1 MIISAGDSL
10 VWGSELAD
18 CRGSTYDRFSK
29 STFFAKLADNIDYFS
44 IAYPALTNR
53 QIATRIQD
61 ALSIV
66 TTKSTQHVGAQPTE
80 TYGGLAIPSIL
91 DCANNLITPNRVA
104 FAVCWTWPSRD
115 NELHSNDAIL
125 STEQLLKQH
134 SIPYVFTC
142 ADSCVITESLDLT
155 KWALFPGQIG
165 FYQWATANKYLCG
178 PQQHP
183 LEQAHQDAARLLQ
196 GKFNEMVKKFVQ

>member
-29 STFFAKLADNIDYFS
+29 STFFANLSTDSDYFS

-53 QIATRIQD
+53 QIASRIED
-61 ALSIV
+61 AINIV
-66 TTKSTQHVGAQPTE
+66 LTKSTQHINPQPKE
-80 TYGGLAIPSIL
+80 TYGGLAIPSIT
-91 DCANNLITPNRVA
+91 DCAIKLVTAKSVA
-104 FAVCWTWPSRD
+104 FVVCWTWPSRD
-115 NELHSNDAIL
+115 NELHSNDAIQ

-134 SIPYVFTC
+134 SIPYLFTC
-142 ADSCVITESLDLT
+142 ADSCVITDSLDLT
-155 KWALFPGQIG
+155 NWALFPGQIG
-165 FYQWATANKYLCG
+165 FYQWATTNKYLCG
-178 PQQHP
+178 PQAHP

-196 GKFNEMVKKFVQ
+196 GKFNELVKKFVQ

>member
-18 CRGSTYDRFSK
+18 CYGSTYDRFSK
-29 STFFAKLADNIDYFS
+29 STFVAKLANKLDYFS

-53 QIATRIQD
+53 QIALRIED
-61 ALSIV
+61 AIGIV
-66 TTKSTQHVGAQPTE
+66 VTKSAKQINPQPKE
-80 TYGGLAIPSIL
+80 TYGGLPIPSIT
-91 DCANNLITPNRVA
+91 DCEDVLLTAKQLA
-104 FAVCWTWPSRD
+104 FVVCWTWPSRD

-125 STEQLLKQH
+125 ATEQLLKQH
-134 SIPYVFTC
+134 SIPYLFTC
-142 ADSCVITESLDLT
+142 ADSCVVTDQLDLT
-155 KWALFPGQIG
+155 NWVLFPGQIG

-183 LEQAHQDAARLLQ
+183 LEQAHQDAAHIIQ
-196 GKFNEMVKKFVQ
+196 GKFNELVKKFVQ